1 MLMSSIIFLVHGHGI
16 IYISLFWS
24 NIIRKISK
32 ESDEDNWP
40 TEKKMYTLPSS
51 KKPNRIQQHTVTF
64 GRWRQEDQELQAGL
78 SYTVSSK
85 PSWIARGQ
93 TGNRTKKA
101 CCLFYVLFA

>member
-64 GRWRQEDQELQAGL
+64 GRWRQEDQEFMVDYMVSLRSACFACAPVINQSINQIIAG
-78 SYTVSSK
+78 
-85 PSWIARGQ
+85 AD
-93 TGNRTKKA
+93 
-101 CCLFYVLFA
+101 VLT